1 MAGDDTR
8 PIERYTKTVNVR
20 GADKHEI
27 PNVPVATVGATIP
40 NTSRGAVVGIWHNY
54 GYIGSDNS
62 VNSAGQMK
70 WQGLTVEDRSVK
82 VGGKQKKPLDGFV
95 IPLIMESGLW
105 PE

>member
-1 MAGDDTR
+1 M
-8 PIERYTKTVNVR
+8 NVR

-27 PNVPVATVGATIP
+27 PNVSLATVGATIP
-40 NTSRGAVVGIWHNY
+40 NTSRGSVIGIWHNY
-54 GYIGSDNS
+54 GYIGSGNS
-62 VNSAGQMK
+62 VNSADQMK
-70 WQGLTVEDRSVK
+70 WHGLTVEDRSVK

>member
-1 MAGDDTR
+1 M
-8 PIERYTKTVNVR
+8 NVR

-27 PNVPVATVGATIP
+27 PNVSLATVGATIP
-40 NTSRGAVVGIWHNY
+40 NTSTGRGPVVGIWHNY
-54 GYIGSDNS
+54 GYIGSGNS

-82 VGGKQKKPLDGFV
+82 VGGKQQYAKPPDGFV
-95 IPLIMESGLW
+95 IPSIIESGLW